1 MIRMVINKDKK
12 IKLQQS
18 LIDSLIQE
26 NKELRMKLAEVEGS
40 SYDVLAE
47 NNYERS
53 KQLIEEL
60 ESYIDEYEQMING
73 LKGKKEEY
81 SKAIKEINKIK
92 VEYNKKMKEF
102 IKNVKREVK

>member
-1 MIRMVINKDKK
+1 MVINKDKK
-12 IKLQQS
+12 IRLQQS

-26 NKELRMKLAEVEGS
+26 NKELRIKLAEAEDS

-53 KQLIEEL
+53 KKLIEEL
-60 ESYIDEYEQMING
+60 ESYIAEYEQLITG

-81 SKAIKEINKIK
+81 SKAIKEVTNIK

-102 IKNVKREVK
+102 MRDITREVK